1 MSVRQRS
8 WARGPSGLVGPLDFA
23 PPAGTGAVLLDQ
35 LLEPETKGETRS
47 MSIAGI
53 CELVLETDDVER
65 LQGFYEGLGLER
77 LRAEDEDRV
86 WLRAGESCR
95 LGIWSPGEKEHSDRG
110 GRHVHFA
117 LSVGAEGV
125 DRLSAQMRER
135 GCEVEGP
142 VEHEGGD
149 RSAYFF
155 DPAGN
160 RVELWDFF
168 RDGDGAKEGAVAL
181 AEDGDGA

>member
-1 MSVRQRS
+1 MT
-8 WARGPSGLVGPLDFA
+8 L
-23 PPAGTGAVLLDQ
+23 
-35 LLEPETKGETRS
+35 
-47 MSIAGI
+47 AGI
-53 CELVLETDDVER
+53 CELVLETDDPEGLR
-65 LQGFYEGLGLER
+65 DFYLGLGLTPLLEEGDR
-77 LRAEDEDRV
+77 L
-86 WLRAGESCR
+86 WLAAGEHCR

-117 LSVGAEGV
+117 LSVDHDCLDELSEG
-125 DRLSAQMRER
+125 LRER
-135 GCEVEGP
+135 GVEVDGP

-168 RDGDGAKEGAVAL
+168 RDGDGAKDGVMAL
-181 AEDGDGA
+181 AEEGDGA

>member
-1 MSVRQRS
+1 M
-8 WARGPSGLVGPLDFA
+8 
-23 PPAGTGAVLLDQ
+23 T
-35 LLEPETKGETRS
+35 
-47 MSIAGI
+47 IAGI

-65 LQGFYEGLGLER
+65 LQSFYEGLGLEV
-77 LRAEDEDRV
+77 LAEEDDRT
-86 WLRAGESCR
+86 WLRLGQRCR
-95 LGIWSPGEKEHSDRG
+95 LGIWSPGEKEYSDRG

-117 LSVGAEGV
+117 LSVGAEGL
-125 DRLSAQMRER
+125 DALSSLVRER
-135 GCEVEGP
+135 GTEVEGP

-168 RDGDGAKEGAVAL
+168 RDGDGAEDGVMAL
-181 AEDGDGA
+181 AEDGDGD